1 MTITLLHPGEMG
13 SAVGACLVSRGVRV
27 VWCSENRGAA
37 SRKRAQ
43 DSGLEDLG
51 SLDCAL
57 AVSDAVLSICIP
69 SGAFEVAHQVAA
81 RKFRG
86 ICIDANAIA
95 PAHSREIGRTV
106 EASGASFVDG
116 GIIGLP
122 PTPSRVTRLYLC
134 GPKAPQIA
142 ALFAG
147 SQTEAIT
154 MDGDIGAASAIKV
167 CYAAWNKGQTALLA
181 IVRSLAKFEGVD
193 EALLKEWNDT
203 QPGVAAQSEQI
214 ADRAR
219 KAWRWSGEMEE
230 IAASFDSA
238 NLPSGFLANAEIY
251 RRLAAFK
258 DCSQPPSLE
267 EISIRLRLNMTG
279 Q

>member
-13 SAVGACLVSRGVRV
+13 AAVGACLMSRGVRV

-37 SRKRAQ
+37 SCKRARQ
-43 DSGLEDLG
+43 AGIEDLE
-51 SLDCAL
+51 SLDRAL
-57 AVSDAVLSICIP
+57 ETSDAVLSICIP
-69 SGAFEVAHQVAA
+69 SGAFEVARQVAA

-86 ICIDANAIA
+86 IYIDANAIA
-95 PAHSREIGRTV
+95 PAHSRAIGCMV
-106 EASGASFVDG
+106 EASGAGFVDG

-122 PTPSRVTRLYLC
+122 PTPNRITRLYLC
-134 GPKAPQIA
+134 GSKAPAIA
-142 ALFAG
+142 PLFAG
-147 SQTEAIT
+147 SQTEAIL
-154 MDGDIGAASAIKV
+154 MAGPVGSASAIKV

-203 QPGVAAQSEQI
+203 QPGVAAQSELI

-219 KAWRWSGEMEE
+219 KAWRWAGEMEE
-230 IAASFDSA
+230 IAASFDAA

-258 DCSQPPSLE
+258 DCGQPPSLD
-267 EISIRLRLNMTG
+267 EISTRLHQNRAA
-279 Q
+279 

>member
-1 MTITLLHPGEMG
+1 MTIALLHPGEMG
-13 SAVGACLVSRGVRV
+13 AAVGACLVARGIRV

-37 SRKRAQ
+37 SRKRAL
-43 DSGLEDLG
+43 DAGLEDLC
-51 SLDCAL
+51 SLDRAL
-57 AVSDAVLSICIP
+57 EASDAVLSICIP
-69 SGAFEVAHQVAA
+69 SGAFEVARQVAA

-86 ICIDANAIA
+86 IYIDANAIA
-95 PAHSREIGRTV
+95 PAHSREIGRMV

-116 GIIGLP
+116 GIVGLP
-122 PTPSRVTRLYLC
+122 PTPSRITRLYLC
-134 GPKAPQIA
+134 GSKAPGIA

-147 SQTEAIT
+147 SQTEAVP
-154 MDGDIGAASAIKV
+154 MEGEIGAASAIKV

-193 EALLKEWNDT
+193 EALLKEWNRT
-203 QPGVAAQSEQI
+203 HPGVAEQSEQI

-219 KAWRWSGEMEE
+219 KAWRWTGEMEE

-267 EISIRLRLNMTG
+267 EVSKRLRQNS
-279 Q
+279 